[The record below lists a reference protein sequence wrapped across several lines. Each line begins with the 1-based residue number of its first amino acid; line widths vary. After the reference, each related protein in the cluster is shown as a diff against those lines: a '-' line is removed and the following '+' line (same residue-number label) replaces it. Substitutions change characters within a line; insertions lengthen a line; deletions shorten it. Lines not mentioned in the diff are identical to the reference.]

1 MQQRHKPLNL
11 QRKIALKF
19 EKDLF
24 NGYRIHAYDSKII
37 TLATPILNPAEDN
50 SNTSDHFYNASN
62 SFIVSTNT
70 LIKDWPLDEVQ
81 YLASDH
87 LQTILDLEP
96 ELVLLG
102 TGQKQHFPEMK
113 LFAQFYNQGIGVEI
127 MDSAAACRTF
137 NILAGEG
144 RKVVAGIMIDKIM
157 EQSSPD

>member
-1 MQQRHKPLNL
+1 MSMQQRHKPMKL

-24 NGYRIHAYDSKII
+24 NGYRIHAYDSKEI
-37 TLATPILNPAEDN
+37 TLATPILNPVADN
-50 SNTSDHFYNASN
+50 SNASDHFYNTSN
-62 SFIVSTNT
+62 SFIVSTDA
-70 LIKDWPLDEVQ
+70 LIKDWPLNEINR
-81 YLASDH
+81 LEADH

-102 TGQKQHFPEMK
+102 TGFKQHFPEMK
-113 LFAQFYNQGIGVEI
+113 LFAQFYDQGIGVEI

-144 RKVVAGIMIDKIM
+144 RKVVAGIIIADIM
-157 EQSSPD
+157 MAQ